1 MLQNGCMS
9 QLTTT
14 SWACDTRKPTANTNR
29 NQSKEKI
36 LEWHVQNKQHVN
48 RPVEKHHASSTYEL
62 DLKLLPDHANTQLT
76 QLTEYAQTCNQGSP

>member
-9 QLTTT
+9 QLTAT
-14 SWACDTRKPTANTNR
+14 SCACDTRKPTANTNS
-29 NQSKEKI
+29 NQSKEEI